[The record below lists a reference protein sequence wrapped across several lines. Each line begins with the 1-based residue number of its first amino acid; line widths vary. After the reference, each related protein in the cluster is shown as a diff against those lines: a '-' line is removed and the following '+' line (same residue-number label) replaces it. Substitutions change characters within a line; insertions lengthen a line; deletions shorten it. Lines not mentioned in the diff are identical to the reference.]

1 VSEQRLPP
9 EVQQLIAQYQAMR
22 ESYVKVDSELKLV
35 EAEIS
40 EIDNVLENLQYL
52 QDSTEVYKLIG
63 QVLVKK
69 SKDEVVKELQER
81 KELLSLK
88 KEKYRK
94 QLEVLSRQL
103 ADLES
108 KIREVLSK
116 YGLTAQKQT

>member
-1 VSEQRLPP
+1 VSEQKLPP
-9 EVQQLIAQYQAMR
+9 EVQQLIAQYQAMK

-52 QDSTEVYKLIG
+52 QNSTEVYKLIG

-88 KEKYRK
+88 KEKYKK
-94 QLEVLSRQL
+94 QLEVLGKQL
-103 ADLES
+103 SDLEA

-116 YGLTAQKQT
+116 YGLVGQKQA

>member
-1 VSEQRLPP
+1 MSEQRLPP

-116 YGLTAQKQT
+116 YGFATQKQT

>member
-1 VSEQRLPP
+1 LPP
-9 EVQQLIAQYQAMR
+9 EVQQLIAQYQAVR

>member
-1 VSEQRLPP
+1 VSEQKLPP
-9 EVQQLIAQYQAMR
+9 EVQQLIAQYQAMK

-52 QDSTEVYKLIG
+52 QNSTEVYKLIG

-81 KELLSLK
+81 KELLNLK
-88 KEKYRK
+88 KEKYKK
-94 QLEVLSRQL
+94 QLEVLGKQL
-103 ADLES
+103 SDLEA

-116 YGLTAQKQT
+116 YGLVGQKQA

>member
-1 VSEQRLPP
+1 MSEQKLPP
-9 EVQQLIAQYQAMR
+9 EVQQLIAQYQAMK

-52 QDSTEVYKLIG
+52 QNSTEVYKLIG

-81 KELLSLK
+81 KELLNLK
-88 KEKYRK
+88 KEKYKK
-94 QLEVLSRQL
+94 QLEALGKQLS
-103 ADLES
+103 DLEA

-116 YGLTAQKQT
+116 YGLVAQKQA

>member
-1 VSEQRLPP
+1 MSEQKLPP
-9 EVQQLIAQYQAMR
+9 EVQQLIAQYQAMK

-52 QDSTEVYKLIG
+52 QNSTEVYKLIG

-81 KELLSLK
+81 KELLNLK
-88 KEKYRK
+88 KEKYKK
-94 QLEVLSRQL
+94 QLEALGKQLS
-103 ADLES
+103 DLEA

-116 YGLTAQKQT
+116 YGLVGQKQA

>member
-1 VSEQRLPP
+1 MSEQRLPP
-9 EVQQLIAQYQAMR
+9 EVQQLIAQYQAVR

-116 YGLTAQKQT
+116 YGLTTQKQT

>member
-1 VSEQRLPP
+1 MSEQKLPP

-52 QDSTEVYKLIG
+52 QNSTEVYKLIG

-81 KELLSLK
+81 KELLNLK
-88 KEKYRK
+88 KEKYKK
-94 QLEVLSRQL
+94 QLEVLGKQL
-103 ADLES
+103 SDLEV

-116 YGLTAQKQT
+116 YGLVGQKQT

>member
-1 VSEQRLPP
+1 MSEQRLPP
-9 EVQQLIAQYQAMR
+9 EVQQLIAQYQAVR

-88 KEKYRK
+88 REKYRK

>member
-1 VSEQRLPP
+1 MSEQKLPP
-9 EVQQLIAQYQAMR
+9 EVQQLIAQYQAMK

-52 QDSTEVYKLIG
+52 QNSTEVYKLIG

-81 KELLSLK
+81 KELLNLK
-88 KEKYRK
+88 KEKYKK
-94 QLEVLSRQL
+94 QLEVLGKQL
-103 ADLES
+103 SDLEA

-116 YGLTAQKQT
+116 YGLVGQKQA

>member
-1 VSEQRLPP
+1 VSEQKLPP
-9 EVQQLIAQYQAMR
+9 EVQQLIAQYQAMK

-52 QDSTEVYKLIG
+52 QNSTEVYKLIG

-81 KELLSLK
+81 KELLNLK
-88 KEKYRK
+88 KEKYKK
-94 QLEVLSRQL
+94 QLEALGKQLS
-103 ADLES
+103 DLEA

-116 YGLTAQKQT
+116 YGLVGQKQA

>member
-1 VSEQRLPP
+1 MSEQKLPP

-52 QDSTEVYKLIG
+52 QNSTEVYKLIG

-81 KELLSLK
+81 KELLNLK
-88 KEKYRK
+88 KEKYKK
-94 QLEVLSRQL
+94 QLEVLGKQL
-103 ADLES
+103 SDLEA

-116 YGLTAQKQT
+116 YGLVGQKQT

>member
-1 VSEQRLPP
+1 MSEQRLPP
-9 EVQQLIAQYQAMR
+9 EVQQLIAQYQAVR

>member
-1 VSEQRLPP
+1 MSEQRLPP

>member
-1 VSEQRLPP
+1 MSEQKLPP
-9 EVQQLIAQYQAMR
+9 EVQQLIAQYQAMK

-52 QDSTEVYKLIG
+52 QNSTEVYKLIG

-88 KEKYRK
+88 KEKYKK
-94 QLEVLSRQL
+94 QLEVLGKQL
-103 ADLES
+103 SDLEA

-116 YGLTAQKQT
+116 YGLVGQKQA